1 MEMIEAFVGDINS
14 TINSIVWGVPMLVL
28 IGATGLF
35 LTIGLRFLQFR
46 HLVYAFKLLRQ
57 KESGAEGEVSPFKAL
72 MTALSATVGTGNIGG
87 VALAIVVGGPGALFY
102 MWLIALVG
110 MATKYAEAVCA
121 VTYREVDER
130 GVYVGGPMY
139 YLKNGVGAKFP
150 LLGAVLAPAFAVFAA
165 LAGFG
170 IGNGTQSNAV
180 AGTMELGF
188 GVPPEITGL
197 VLAVIVGLVIIG
209 GVKRIADVAGTLVPL
224 MITLYLISAFAIL
237 AINYEAIPA
246 AFSLIFKSA
255 FTPAAAA
262 GGVLGAGVAAA
273 IEQGFKRGI
282 FSNEAGLGSAAIAHA
297 AAKTNNPV
305 RQGHIAMLGV
315 FIDTIIVCTMTGLV
329 IITTGLFAEGNLT
342 AAPLTSASFAS
353 VLPFGDKIV
362 AVALAVFAFTTILG
376 WSYYGERSVEYLFGI
391 KAINPYR
398 IVWVLAIPVGATIKL
413 GLIWDVADTLNA
425 LMAIP
430 NLIGLIILGPMVFR
444 ATKEY
449 WANGGKA
456 EEPQPLSAD

>member
-1 MEMIEAFVGDINS
+1 METLQQAVGTVNG
-14 TINSIVWGVPMLVL
+14 IVWGVPMLIL

-35 LTIGLRFLQFR
+35 LTLGLRFVQIR
-46 HLVYAFKLLRQ
+46 HLAYAFKLLR
-57 KESGAEGEVSPFKAL
+57 KDDGTGKGEIPPFKAL

-102 MWLIALVG
+102 MWCIALVG

-150 LLGAVLAPAFAVFAA
+150 VLGAILAPAFAIFAA

-180 AGTMELGF
+180 AGTIEASF
-188 GVPPEITGL
+188 GIAPEITGF
-197 VLAVIVGLVIIG
+197 VLAIIVGLVIIG
-209 GVKRIADVAGTLVPL
+209 GVKRISDVAGTLVPI
-224 MITLYLISAFAIL
+224 MIMTYLLAAAAIL
-237 AINYEAIPA
+237 FVNFDAIPA
-246 AFSLIFKSA
+246 AFALIFESA
-255 FTPAAAA
+255 FSPAAAA
-262 GGVLGAGVAAA
+262 GGVLGAGFAAA

-297 AAKTNNPV
+297 AARTNNPV

-315 FIDTIIVCTMTGLV
+315 FIDTLVVCTMTGLV

-342 AAPLTSASFAS
+342 GAPLTSASFAT

-376 WSYYGERSVEYLFGI
+376 WSYYGERSVEYLFGV

-398 IVWVLAIPVGATIKL
+398 VLWVLAIPVGAVTSL
-413 GLIWDVADTLNA
+413 DFIWLLSDTLNA
-425 LMAIP
+425 MMAIP

-449 WANGGKA
+449 WARGG
-456 EEPQPLSAD
+456 ESIEPETQSAD

>member
-1 MEMIEAFVGDINS
+1 MEGFESLVAQVNGA
-14 TINSIVWGVPMLVL
+14 INSIVWGVPMLIL
-28 IGATGLF
+28 IGVTSIF
-35 LTIGLRFLQFR
+35 LTIGLRFVQVHRLG
-46 HLVYAFKLLRQ
+46 YAFKLLRQ
-57 KESGAEGEVSPFKAL
+57 KEVDGKGEVSPFKAL

-102 MWLIALVG
+102 MWVIALIG

-130 GVYVGGPMY
+130 GAYVGGPMY

-150 LLGAVLAPAFAVFAA
+150 VLGAVLAPAFAIFAA

-180 AGTMELGF
+180 ASTMEQSF
-188 GVPPEITGL
+188 GVAPADTGL
-197 VLAVIVGLVIIG
+197 ALAVIVGLVIIG

-224 MITLYLISAFAIL
+224 MICAYLVASLTVL
-237 AINYEAIPA
+237 AINYAAIPA
-246 AFSLIFKSA
+246 AFALIFESA
-255 FTPAAAA
+255 FTPAAAGA
-262 GGVLGAGVAAA
+262 GVLGAGFAAA

-297 AAKTNNPV
+297 AAKTNDPV
-305 RQGHIAMLGV
+305 GQGHIAMLGV
-315 FIDTIIVCTMTGLV
+315 FIDTLVVCTMTGLV
-329 IITTGLFAEGNLT
+329 IVTTGVFSEGTLT
-342 AAPLTSASFAS
+342 GAPLTSASFAS
-353 VLPFGDKIV
+353 VLPHGDKIV
-362 AVALAVFAFTTILG
+362 ALSLAVFAFTTILG

-398 IVWVLAIPVGATIKL
+398 VLWVLAIPVGATIEL
-413 GLIWDVADTLNA
+413 RLIWDIADTLNA
-425 LMAIP
+425 MMAIP

-444 ATKEY
+444 ATKDY
-449 WANGGKA
+449 WEKKNAVTQA
-456 EEPQPLSAD
+456 AD

>member
-1 MEMIEAFVGDINS
+1 
-14 TINSIVWGVPMLVL
+14 
-28 IGATGLF
+28 
-35 LTIGLRFLQFR
+35 
-46 HLVYAFKLLRQ
+46 
-57 KESGAEGEVSPFKAL
+57 
-72 MTALSATVGTGNIGG
+72 
-87 VALAIVVGGPGALFY
+87 
-102 MWLIALVG
+102 

-398 IVWVLAIPVGATIKL
+398 IVWVLAIPVGATVKL

>member
-1 MEMIEAFVGDINS
+1 MEAIESAVGTLNG
-14 TINSIVWGVPMLVL
+14 IVWGVPMLIL
-28 IGATGLF
+28 IGATGIF
-35 LTIGLRFLQFR
+35 LTIGIRFLQLR
-46 HLVYAFKLLRQ
+46 RLGYAFGLLR
-57 KESGAEGEVSPFKAL
+57 KGDEGAEGEIPPFKAL

-87 VALAIVVGGPGALFY
+87 VAVAIVWGGPGALFY

-130 GVYVGGPMY
+130 GAYVGGPMY

-150 LLGAVLAPAFAVFAA
+150 ILGAILAPAFAIFAA

-170 IGNGTQSNAV
+170 IGNGTQANAV
-180 AGTMELGF
+180 AETMEMSF
-188 GVPPEITGL
+188 GLPREVVGVI
-197 VLAVIVGLVIIG
+197 LAAIVGLVIIG

-224 MITLYLISAFAIL
+224 MITLYLTAAFAVL
-237 AINYEAIPA
+237 VINIDAIPA
-246 AFSLIFKSA
+246 AFSLIIESA

-262 GGVLGAGVAAA
+262 GGVLGAGFAAA

-297 AAKTNNPV
+297 AAKTNDPV

-329 IITTGLFAEGNLT
+329 IITTGLFAESGLEG
-342 AAPLTSASFAS
+342 APLTSASFAS

-362 AVALAVFAFTTILG
+362 AVSLAVFAFTTILG
-376 WSYYGERSVEYLFGI
+376 WSYYGERSVEYLFGVN
-391 KAINPYR
+391 AINPYR
-398 IVWVLAIPVGATIKL
+398 VFWVLAIPVGAVVSL
-413 GLIWDVADTLNA
+413 DFIWLLADTLNA
-425 LMAIP
+425 MMAIP
-430 NLIGLIILGPMVFR
+430 NLIGLLILGPMVFR
-444 ATKEY
+444 ATRDY
-449 WANGGKA
+449 WARGGK
-456 EEPQPLSAD
+456 EPAAQSAD